1 MLLGLFF
8 WAGKF
13 LFTNWYNILIDISI
27 SGKTTSPSF
36 SWTGKTTSPSFSW
49 TGKTTSPSFSW
60 IGKTTS
66 PSFMVDGEVNLPE
79 KSGVVT
85 AEIIFTLWTNLFGS
99 EDSWRLSLTDYTDM
113 IFDYQ
118 YIFFT
123 QITQIRFLIGLQ
135 CRHESYAPQKLS
147 LRGKLS
153 RGANDSWLWW
163 LTRRSTF
170 RELWLTRRST
180 ILWSKPFFLYLPS
193 LIILISVICKICESL
208 FFFPASQF
216 LPWQHNPL

>member
-36 SWTGKTTSPSFSW
+36 NWT
-49 TGKTTSPSFSW
+49 
-60 IGKTTS
+60 GKTTS

-99 EDSWRLSLTDYTDM
+99 EDSWRLSLTDYTDYTDL
-113 IFDYQ
+113 I
-118 YIFFT
+118 
-123 QITQIRFLIGLQ
+123 FLITSTFFSHRLHRFDFWLVYSAVMSHM
-135 CRHESYAPQKLS
+135 RHKSYLSGESYQ
-147 LRGKLS
+147 
-153 RGANDSWLWW
+153 GANDSWLWW